1 MQALEKLGLKF
12 KEQIGLEELL
22 SENFNPQLYGLTGDQ
37 KDMISALR
45 DVVTTY
51 VTARED
57 MTGRM
62 IGRSEDAALLA
73 CGSLGRLEHEELWVA
88 FLNASNV
95 VLSFEMIF
103 RGSLDSV
110 NISHRD
116 IIARALSKGASGII
130 VFHNHPSGCPTPSVA
145 DIEQTRKLSRSC
157 KLMEM
162 LLVDHIIVSP
172 GCYYSFADECTREL
186 KTRR

>member
-1 MQALEKLGLKF
+1 
-12 KEQIGLEELL
+12 
-22 SENFNPQLYGLTGDQ
+22 
-37 KDMISALR
+37 
-45 DVVTTY
+45 
-51 VTARED
+51 
-57 MTGRM
+57 
-62 IGRSEDAALLA
+62 
-73 CGSLGRLEHEELWVA
+73 
-88 FLNASNV
+88 
-95 VLSFEMIF
+95 MIF

-116 IIARALSKGASGII
+116 IIARALSKSASGII